1 MADKVLS
8 YWTTPPNVF
17 LVATSCS
24 AQQVLGCISY
34 RKIEEDSVQMHS
46 LSVDPNFRRCGV
58 GRKMVQAL
66 IDIGRENGYKI
77 MYLETTSAQ
86 LGAIE
91 LYSRMDFSL
100 KEEKKFGNFLY
111 DALSGLNLVAFTY
124 KLQ

>member
-1 MADKVLS
+1 
-8 YWTTPPNVF
+8 
-17 LVATSCS
+17 
-24 AQQVLGCISY
+24 
-34 RKIEEDSVQMHS
+34 
-46 LSVDPNFRRCGV
+46 
-58 GRKMVQAL
+58 
-66 IDIGRENGYKI
+66 

-111 DALSGLNLVAFTY
+111 DALSGLNLIAFTY

>member
-24 AQQVLGCISY
+24 TQQVLGCISY
-34 RKIEEDSVQMHS
+34 RKIEEDSIQMHS
-46 LSVDPNFRRCGV
+46 LSVDQKFRRSGV